1 MANKGDSRLG
11 KGLGALLGEY
21 LEEVEASEGADREV
35 PVRAIRAN
43 PYQPRADFGDPAIEA
58 LAESIRQNGLLQPLV
73 VRPADGG
80 WQLVAGERRWRAV
93 RRLGWS
99 RVPVIV
105 RELHDEQMLVLAL
118 VENLQRED
126 LSPLEEAM
134 GYQRL
139 VEEFDLTQHEVAE
152 RVGKDRSTVSNI
164 LRLLAL
170 PDEVRGLLA
179 AGRLTAGHARAIL
192 GLEEDA
198 DRIALAGQVVEEGLS
213 VRDTER
219 RVRDMRDAGAA
230 DARRRSAEPAGG
242 AARAADPAVR
252 RAERL
257 LERALGTQVSLR
269 ARAEGA
275 SGEIAIV
282 YHDLDDFERLLRLIL
297 GEAATELFDER

>member
-21 LEEVEASEGADREV
+21 MEEVESAGGADREV
-35 PVRAIRAN
+35 DVRAIRAN
-43 PYQPRADFGDPAIEA
+43 PFQPRSEFADAAIDA

-73 VRPADGG
+73 VRPAESG

-105 RELHDEQMLVLAL
+105 RELQDEQMLVLAL

-139 VEEFDLTQHEVAE
+139 VEEFELTQQEVAE
-152 RVGKDRSTVSNI
+152 RVGKDRSTVANA

-192 GLEEDA
+192 GLEDDA
-198 DRIALAGQVVEEGLS
+198 DRIALARQVVDEGLT
-213 VRDTER
+213 VRDTEG
-219 RVRDMRDAGAA
+219 RVRDMRDG
-230 DARRRSAEPAGG
+230 AGG
-242 AARAADPAVR
+242 RGPRLSEEGQEAGTRPPDPAAR

-257 LERALGTQVSLR
+257 LERALGTQVRLR
-269 ARAEGA
+269 DREGG
-275 SGEIAIV
+275 SGEISIV
-282 YHDLDDFERLLRLIL
+282 FHDPDDFERLLRLIL
-297 GEAATELFDER
+297 GDAAAELFDAG